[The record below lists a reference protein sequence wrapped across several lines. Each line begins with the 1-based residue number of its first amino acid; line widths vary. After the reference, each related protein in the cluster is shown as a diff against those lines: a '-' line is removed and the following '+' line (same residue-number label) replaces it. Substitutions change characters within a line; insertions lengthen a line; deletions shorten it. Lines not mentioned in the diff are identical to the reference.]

1 MKLWLSL
8 LLLSA
13 APAHAACRSETF
25 AGASYTIC
33 EAEKGDDVRLF
44 LNDASG
50 EKYASFDRV
59 NKAVGGKLVF
69 AMNAGMYHPDRRPV
83 GLYVEDG
90 EALTKLIT
98 KDTSGN
104 FGLLPNGVFCIAEDG
119 FAVIESR
126 AFKANQPNCRY
137 ASQSGPMLVIDGALH
152 PKFLEGS
159 SYTNTRNGVGVSDD
173 GSRAVFVISDQA
185 VNFWDFA
192 SFMRDGL
199 GLNNALYF
207 DGTISRLYAP
217 EIGRDDIGFAMG
229 PIVGLVGE

>member
-1 MKLWLSL
+1 MRLALAL
-8 LLLSA
+8 LLLA
-13 APAHAACRSETF
+13 ASPVSAACRSE
-25 AGASYTIC
+25 AYNGASYTLC
-33 EAEKGDDVRLF
+33 EVEGGQDLRLF
-44 LNDASG
+44 LNDANG
-50 EKYASFDRV
+50 EKYGSFDRV
-59 NKAVGGKLVF
+59 NEAVGGKLVF

-83 GLYVEDG
+83 GLYIEDG

-104 FGLLPNGVFCIAEDG
+104 FGLLPNGVFCIKEDG

-126 AFKANQPNCRY
+126 SFVQSAPACRY

-152 PKFLEGS
+152 PKFLQGS
-159 SYTNTRNGVGVSDD
+159 SYTNIRNGVGVSDD
-173 GSRAVFVISDQA
+173 GRRAVFVISDQA

-229 PIVGLVGE
+229 PIVGLVSE